1 MEPRGPRRKGS
12 RATPLGVPCFVGC
25 LALLFPRVALVL
37 VWLFGG
43 IYLARAF
50 DSLLLPLL
58 GFFFLPLTTL
68 TFAFGINSL
77 STPGQMSP
85 VGWLLTGLAVLV
97 DIGLI
102 GGGGRSAQR
111 WRDERERDRG

>member
-1 MEPRGPRRKGS
+1 M
-12 RATPLGVPCFVGC
+12 PCFVGC
-25 LALLFPRVALVL
+25 LALLFPRLALFL
-37 VWLFGG
+37 VWLLGG
-43 IYLARAF
+43 NYIGRAY
-50 DSLLLPLL
+50 DSWLIPLL

-68 TFAFGINSL
+68 TFAFAINSL

-111 WRDERERDRG
+111 WRDERDRG